1 MPQLSQLDLLYF
13 LGSPKTGGTT
23 GRLMINHWFLGVYT
37 AGVRFAVP
45 GAVEVLFI
53 GLPAFSEKKWSGLA

>member
-1 MPQLSQLDLLYF
+1 
-13 LGSPKTGGTT
+13 
-23 GRLMINHWFLGVYT
+23 MINHWFLRVYT

-53 GLPAFSEKKWSGLA
+53 GLPAFSEKKMVRLGVIWPFESCFKINIHSLF